1 MSLRVIAFIKEQ
13 KQKEKKKRKKKACKD
28 GPSNDPNH
36 PAVAWALQGT
46 TPAWK
51 QAVKLLALRK
61 CVLKLNQGS
70 CPFMQM

>member
-1 MSLRVIAFIKEQ
+1 MSLRVIALIKEQ
-13 KQKEKKKRKKKACKD
+13 KQKEKKWEKKACKD
-28 GPSNDPNH
+28 GPNSDPNH

-61 CVLKLNQGS
+61 CVLKLTQGS